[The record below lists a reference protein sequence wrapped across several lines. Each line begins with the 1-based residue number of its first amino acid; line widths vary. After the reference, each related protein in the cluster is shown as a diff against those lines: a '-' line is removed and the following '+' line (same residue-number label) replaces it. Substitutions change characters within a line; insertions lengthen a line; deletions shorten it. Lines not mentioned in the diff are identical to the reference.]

1 MTDFF
6 KFRQGIQEKKELDPV
21 KDKALDKKFKNR
33 KDKDIDNDGDV
44 DSSDEYLHKRRKA
57 IDKAMDKE
65 SSKKK
70 TVSEASTKELKN
82 LDIGDDVMVN
92 GKMGM
97 FYGMQG
103 SKVKVR
109 FPSGQ
114 ETVSATDVEI
124 MDLMTDSLEE
134 DEDGPC
140 WKGYKQV
147 GMKMKNGKEVP
158 NCVPEGKTNKKQM
171 VADDLEKDDDDP
183 CWDGYVQVG
192 TKMKNGKEVP
202 KCVPMEEA
210 KKHMKEEF
218 SKILSE
224 KKVSSK
230 DEKELSKLM
239 TKALDGK
246 QPKSGY
252 TSEIANNGDFVVKDG
267 GGRVVGRIKKG
278 EFKNPM
284 KEEFSNILSESDD
297 AKFQAWYKKQQELE
311 KMQDNASKSLRKFP
325 TGDMGLVPASVK
337 KTSAFKKAKADY
349 NAIAKALGKHNKS
362 APKKWLKMASDIRRK
377 EKYGRKTESS
387 KTLGEAYD
395 YPDYGPTGAAEM
407 AMTQLYFIQHAA
419 GEVIECLKAG
429 TVMPEW
435 YQNKIAKLEGDME
448 GIHSYMAGKK
458 IKREMCGPDE
468 MEMDDYDYDMD
479 DGEDDIDDEVMD
491 SQMMAMG
498 MYEAKSVEEGTGKIS
513 SFKDDREKSSAA
525 ELAKK
530 AGLKVKDTGDGI
542 ELSGNM
548 KKISDVLSSAQKRG
562 AKVEEST
569 QISEKL
575 SPTDNISDWI
585 KDFKDSDAPQFQ
597 GKSAEER
604 KDMAIA
610 AYYDARDD
618 AGYDTPQQ
626 GKD

>member
-1 MTDFF
+1 MVGQ
-6 KFRQGIQEKKELDPV
+6 K
-21 KDKALDKKFKNR
+21 
-33 KDKDIDNDGDV
+33 V
-44 DSSDEYLHKRRKA
+44 DE
-57 IDKAMDKE
+57 
-65 SSKKK
+65 
-70 TVSEASTKELKN
+70 
-82 LDIGDDVMVN
+82 N
-92 GKMGM
+92 G
-97 FYGMQG
+97 
-103 SKVKVR
+103 
-109 FPSGQ
+109 
-114 ETVSATDVEI
+114 
-124 MDLMTDSLEE
+124 
-134 DEDGPC
+134 
-140 WKGYKQV
+140 
-147 GMKMKNGKEVP
+147 N
-158 NCVPEGKTNKKQM
+158 
-171 VADDLEKDDDDP
+171 
-183 CWDGYVQVG
+183 
-192 TKMKNGKEVP
+192 EVP

-252 TSEIANNGDFVVKDG
+252 TSDIANNGDFVVRDG

-278 EFKNPM
+278 EFENPM
-284 KEEFSNILSESDD
+284 KEEFSKILDESDD
-297 AKFQAWYKKQQELE
+297 AKFQAWYKKKQELE
-311 KMQDNASKSLRKFP
+311 KMQDDASKALKKFP
-325 TGDMGLVPASVK
+325 TGDMGLVPTSVK
-337 KTSAFKKAKADY
+337 KTSAFKKANADY
-349 NAIAKALGKHNKS
+349 NAISKALGKHNKS

-377 EKYGRKTESS
+377 EKYGRKPEFS

-458 IKREMCGPDE
+458 LKREMCGPDE
-468 MEMDDYDYDMD
+468 MEIDDYDYDMD

-513 SFKDDREKSSAA
+513 SFKDEREKSSAA

-548 KKISDVLSSAQKRG
+548 KKITDVLSSAQKRG

-575 SPTDNISDWI
+575 SPTDDISDWI

-604 KDMAIA
+604 RDMAIA
-610 AYYDARDD
+610 AYYDARDK